1 MLRRYLRRSVSK
13 PSVRTWR
20 HASSATRTS
29 CHPRDHA
36 SSEHCLHPRRDR
48 RIRFL
53 RRSPEPSRRWPSWSH
68 PNSYGENPKGCQGRP
83 ACAWCPASRADRHT
97 ARQLPSACRRRYE
110 LRGNADLLNDT
121 SRCPSRPWWCCHY
134 DRVQESTNLRR
145 GAFQASE
152 WRNDHPADSGCG
164 ALRTPDWPWCHWSSL
179 A

>member
-1 MLRRYLRRSVSK
+1 MLRRYLRHSVPM

-48 RIRFL
+48 RIPSL
-53 RRSPEPSRRWPSWSH
+53 RWFPGPSRRWPSWSH
-68 PNSYGENPKGCQGRP
+68 LNPYGENPKGYQGRP
-83 ACAWCPASRADRHT
+83 AYGWCPASRADRHT
-97 ARQLPSACRRRYE
+97 VRRLPSAYRRRCE
-110 LRGNADLLNDT
+110 LQGNADLPNDT
-121 SRCPSRPWWCCHY
+121 SHCPSRPWWCYHR

-152 WRNDHPADSGCG
+152 WRNDHPADSECG
-164 ALRTPDWPWCHWSSL
+164 VLRTPDWPWCHWSSL